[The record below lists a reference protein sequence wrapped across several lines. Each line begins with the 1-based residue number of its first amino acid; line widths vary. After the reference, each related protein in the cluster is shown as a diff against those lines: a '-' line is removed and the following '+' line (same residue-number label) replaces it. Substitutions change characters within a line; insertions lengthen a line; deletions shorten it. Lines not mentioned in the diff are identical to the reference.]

1 MDISVFSILT
11 IIMILVATF
20 LFKRKRK
27 APIHLKEGI
36 PAEDAFTL
44 KTVES
49 CGLVIDKALECLST
63 GDEIAVCRNHVSVGS
78 ISTVLSESRAGMMKK
93 HAIPTEKTPPIE
105 ATWSVLLTK

>member
-49 CGLVIDKALECLST
+49 CGLVIDKAWNASPPATRLPSAAT
-63 GDEIAVCRNHVSVGS
+63 IVSVGS
-78 ISTVLSESRAGMMKK
+78 ISTVLSESRA
-93 HAIPTEKTPPIE
+93 
-105 ATWSVLLTK
+105 